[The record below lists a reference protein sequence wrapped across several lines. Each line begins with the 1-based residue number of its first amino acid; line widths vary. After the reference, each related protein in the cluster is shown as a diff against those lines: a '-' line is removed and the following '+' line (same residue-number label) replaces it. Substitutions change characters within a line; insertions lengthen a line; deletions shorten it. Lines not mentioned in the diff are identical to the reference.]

1 MPTEQ
6 NRTIAAKLVRDEVAG
21 TFYRDADGWPWEPMP
36 GENPRAG
43 GKIRVRGIDESKY
56 PVKRTGT
63 YLNGVI
69 TVDDAK

>member
-1 MPTEQ
+1 MSVNQ
-6 NRTIAAKLVRDEVAG
+6 KRTIAAKLARDEVAG

-43 GKIRVRGIDESKY
+43 GKIRMRVIDEGKY
-56 PVKRTGT
+56 PSKRTGT

-69 TVDDAK
+69 TIDS